1 MVLEDLVFQKSPG
14 AMLPY
19 CGGWGGFP
27 YPELSGVQLPS
38 RCPRCYS
45 TPSRRP
51 NFFSQFIENIK
62 QEMAK
67 NKEMKE
73 SLKKFREEAQRL
85 EHSEALQKAR
95 QKYQAVES
103 EASKTSEVFKEGLGS
118 IKDKVQ
124 ETLDE
129 VCLIPKQCKEF
140 DLSFF
145 VTDFESLHRHGSRF
159 EVSRQIRE
167 ELGKSARGAA
177 ETISESGQK
186 IGKSGAFQTIS
197 QTAAAVKQELDTT
210 GMHAH
215 VYRAPEKLR
224 KRVDTDTVQD
234 FKTVQANTEAMG
246 VELHKDSKFYESW
259 QNFKDNN
266 PYVNKVLD
274 WKIKYDESD
283 NPVIRATRLFTDK
296 VSDVMGGLFQKTE
309 LSETLTEICKLDPN
323 FDKVQFLRECESDI
337 IPNILESMIR
347 GDLEILKSWC
357 HDGPYNLLSTP
368 IKQAQQLGYRFS
380 SKVLDIDNVDITMGK
395 VMDQGP
401 ILVITFTSQQILC
414 VKDAKGTVVEGDPEK
429 VLRVNYVWVL
439 CRDKTE
445 LNPKAAWRLL
455 DLSAQSTEQ
464 LAPLGPTST
473 KEITGPPSQSP
484 ARQVR
489 ILTLGECPTPKG
501 STTPAPYIP

>member
-1 MVLEDLVFQKSPG
+1 MYHQIIFKPWWSRQIASTSILKLACQPLLHS
-14 AMLPY
+14 
-19 CGGWGGFP
+19 FP
-27 YPELSGVQLPS
+27 VIQAT
-38 RCPRCYS
+38 CPRCYS

-129 VCLIPKQCKEF
+129 VGK
-140 DLSFF
+140 
-145 VTDFESLHRHGSRF
+145 TDIAKKAG
-159 EVSRQIRE
+159 QIRE

-464 LAPLGPTST
+464 L
-473 KEITGPPSQSP
+473 
-484 ARQVR
+484 V
-489 ILTLGECPTPKG
+489 
-501 STTPAPYIP
+501 